1 MNNKFFTRFG
11 LVLLLIHFFSCTNSN
26 TPSAKQSKAD
36 TIIVWADTSLAV
48 FANEHKKAFENAG
61 KPPVISLVYKNEAE
75 IISALLNNKIH
86 AAFLQRLLSPAEAA
100 AIEKLADFNPK
111 QYAIAYDA
119 FVFVCS
125 NKNSFEGIDL
135 AELESV
141 LKGQKSSTLNFV
153 VENKNALSVQFLK
166 LKFNLS
172 NQQLSNLYSKNNTGE
187 LFQFLKSNPNSIG
200 LIPFSYISDVESE
213 PIAEMLE
220 GLKVLSVI
228 CLDSNKKSLLV
239 IPSQSSIAS
248 KEYPLI
254 NPIVFVNSNMP
265 FKSGINFV
273 NYLYKPRAQRLT
285 LKLGLCP
292 AIFPGREIKI
302 NTK

>member
-1 MNNKFFTRFG
+1 MNNKLFIRIG
-11 LVLLLIHFFSCTNSN
+11 LVLLLIQFFSCTNSN
-26 TPSAKQSKAD
+26 TPRTKQSKAD
-36 TIIVWADTSLAV
+36 TLLVWADTSLGV

-100 AIEKLADFNPK
+100 AIEKLIEFYPK
-111 QYAIAYDA
+111 QYTIAYDA
-119 FVFVCS
+119 FVLVCS
-125 NKNSFEGIDL
+125 NKNSFEGIAL
-135 AELESV
+135 ADIKSV
-141 LKGQKSSTLNFV
+141 LKGQKNSTLNFV
-153 VENKNALSVQFLK
+153 VENKKALSVQFLK
-166 LKFNLS
+166 SKFSLS
-172 NQQLSNLYSKNNTGE
+172 NQQLANLYSKNSTEE

-200 LIPFSYISDVESE
+200 VIPFSYICDVESE
-213 PIAEMLE
+213 PIAEMLG
-220 GLKVLSVI
+220 GLKVLSI
-228 CLDSNKKSLLV
+228 SYLDSNNKSMSV

-248 KEYPLI
+248 KDYPLI
-254 NPIVFVNSNMP
+254 NPIVFINSNMP

-273 NYLYKPRAQRLT
+273 NYLYKPRAQRLV